1 MSETQAPYR
10 VRNRKFGSRLP
21 SIIPS
26 ISVWGGPQG
35 RPSYAGCPTSRASTA
50 NARST
55 PTRRRPTCCAGTCR
69 ERADE
74 AQRDHRVR
82 EAAHDML
89 AALEAVERCACMDTS
104 VMSPAAVMGICNRC
118 KIVVREAI
126 AKARGEEA

>member
-1 MSETQAPYR
+1 MQAT
-10 VRNRKFGSRLP
+10 NSLP
-21 SIIPS
+21 VYGCIDCQRPVDGIP
-26 ISVWGGPQG
+26 PALYLCQ
-35 RPSYAGCPTSRASTA
+35 P
-50 NARST
+50 
-55 PTRRRPTCCAGTCR
+55 CR

-89 AALEAVERCACMDTS
+89 AALETVDRCACMDTS

-126 AKARGEEA
+126 AKARGGANE